1 MGARAQGEHTRTK
14 DPPFSSHDLHAHVY
28 TAMPSSSS
36 LFTALAVLVASAVA
50 FRSAGY
56 GPGFA
61 GGGENYETP
70 FVQAGRKP
78 NDTAGVGFYD
88 PNGGYWIW
96 RVNISNVAVPG
107 SNQYAANAQY
117 DLQWPFGGTLQ
128 SYLER
133 FQEGGS
139 TDNDETDLCAYFSV
153 FTLPQNITG
162 RYMQSFNGNC
172 SALLGDQCARS
183 LSSSLLGS
191 SCRAGSVD
199 NLDGCSHTLN
209 INPGFTTAY
218 GK

>member
-1 MGARAQGEHTRTK
+1 M
-14 DPPFSSHDLHAHVY
+14 S
-28 TAMPSSSS
+28 SSSS
-36 LFTALAVLVASAVA
+36 LFSLLAILVTSAVA

-61 GGGENYETP
+61 GGGENYESP

-88 PNGGYWIW
+88 PNAGYWTW
-96 RVNISNVAVPG
+96 RVNISNVAVPN
-107 SNQYAANAQY
+107 SNEYAANAQY

-133 FQEGGS
+133 FQEEGS
-139 TDNDETDLCAYFSV
+139 TDNDETNLCGYFSV

-191 SCRAGSVD
+191 SCRAGPVD
-199 NLDGCSHTLN
+199 NLDGCSDTLS